1 MSERRE
7 TRLADVEPRPN
18 WLAWPPHGQSAGHRF
33 VLDSTWGYESGG
45 PGGHSISG
53 EFFVTDTLDG
63 GLIKHR
69 YIGGH
74 RSQAKF
80 VERAHRVRTDLV
92 ELCQILNTLTLS
104 ERGQP

>member
-18 WLAWPPHGQSAGHRF
+18 WLAWPQHRQRPRRF
-33 VLDSTWGYESGG
+33 VLDSTWGYDTETGQF
-45 PGGHSISG
+45 SG

-63 GLIKHR
+63 GLIEHR
-69 YIGGH
+69 RIRPNRH
-74 RSQAKF
+74 SHSEL